1 MGSINGQKYPDIS
14 ARDAVEIVAALV
26 DVFDGAPSD
35 RDAFAREVGHESAA
49 SGAFKMKIADVRR
62 YGLLPARGLEPTN
75 LAETAADP
83 RDDETERAALF
94 RAYRNVPI
102 LDRLYDQLNGRAA
115 GRDFSDAL
123 AELTGADL
131 DEVERAASDVESLY
145 ARMRR
150 YAPEES
156 GDDRT
161 AGRRTEAAAA
171 TTQAPAGG
179 VVVCIGD
186 DRLVLDE
193 VSDTNVELARLFV
206 ESKQRERSATTDG
219 DETGRDDPSARVASR
234 VRRSVPTRRIR
245 RRL

>member
-1 MGSINGQKYPDIS
+1 MGSINEQKYPDIS
-14 ARDAVEIVAALV
+14 ARKAVEIVAALV
-26 DVFDGAPSD
+26 DVFGGAPSD

-62 YGLLPARGLEPTN
+62 YGLLPGRGLEPTS
-75 LAETAADP
+75 LAETAVDP

-102 LDRLYDQLNGRAA
+102 LDRLYDRLNGRPA
-115 GRDFSDAL
+115 GRDFSDTL

-150 YAPEES
+150 HAPDET

-161 AGRRTEAAAA
+161 TERRTETAAA
-171 TTQAPAGG
+171 TAQAPAGG
-179 VVVCIGD
+179 VVVWVGD

-193 VSDTNVELARLFV
+193 VSDTNLELARLFV

-219 DETGRDDPSARVASR
+219 DETAENDPSAG
-234 VRRSVPTRRIR
+234 
-245 RRL
+245 